1 MDCYVSIKNN
11 MNIQEEKKLDIS
23 PFLYVVIMIVMYS
36 LAFI

>member
-1 MDCYVSIKNN
+1 MGCYVSIKNN

-23 PFLYVVIMIVMYS
+23 PFLYVVIMIIMYS

>member
-1 MDCYVSIKNN
+1 MGYYVSIKSN

-23 PFLYVVIMIVMYS
+23 SFLYVVIMIVMYS

>member
-1 MDCYVSIKNN
+1 MGYYVSIKNN

-23 PFLYVVIMIVMYS
+23 SFLYVVIMIVMYS

>member
-1 MDCYVSIKNN
+1 MGCYVSIKNN

-23 PFLYVVIMIVMYS
+23 SFLYVVIMIVMYS

>member
-1 MDCYVSIKNN
+1 MGCYVSIKNK

-23 PFLYVVIMIVMYS
+23 SFLYVVIMIVMYS